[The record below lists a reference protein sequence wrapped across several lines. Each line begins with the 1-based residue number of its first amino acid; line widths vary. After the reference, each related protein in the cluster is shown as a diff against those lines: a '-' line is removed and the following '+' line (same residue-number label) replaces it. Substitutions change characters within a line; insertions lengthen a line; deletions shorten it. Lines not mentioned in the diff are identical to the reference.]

1 MDSIGAPPVQGTG
14 RPDMNDDCSDL
25 AALEAGDRQAGGRL
39 YDRHAAVIFA
49 LCRDEI
55 GVRSRED
62 AEDAVQETFLRAFR
76 MRERLTDCTG
86 FRSWLYAIARLVC
99 KERRAA
105 RAKGRRDVGYGL
117 DVSRDANRGDV
128 REGANRMSPHVTHS
142 MLERQSGEAPTSSLE
157 RQEALRRL
165 GSAIDA
171 LPQDIRLALHLFYI
185 EPDPVDAA
193 KRALGISRAQFYR
206 LVTQARQLIA
216 AQLSREDMTP

>member
-1 MDSIGAPPVQGTG
+1 
-14 RPDMNDDCSDL
+14 MNDDCSDL
-25 AALEAGDRQAGGRL
+25 AALDAGDRQAGGRI

-55 GVRSRED
+55 GARGRED

-76 MRERLTDCTG
+76 MRDRLTDCTG

-117 DVSRDANRGDV
+117 DVARGATRGHV
-128 REGANRMSPHVTHS
+128 QEGTNRMPPQVTHS
-142 MLERQSGEAPTSSLE
+142 MLERQSGAAPSAPLE

-171 LPQDIRLALHLFYI
+171 LPEDVRLALHLFYI

-216 AQLSREDMTP
+216 AQLPREDMNGDMKP